1 MVTLLVITS
10 NSVYFDIK
18 IFYFHFSE
26 IQSYLNIHAL
36 Y

>member
-1 MVTLLVITS
+1 MVTLEVITS

-18 IFYFHFSE
+18 IYSFHFSE
-26 IQSYLNIHAL
+26 IQNYLNIHVL